1 LNKVLSVP
9 NISCMHCAQHI
20 KKGLNSLPGLKAVE
34 VDVPHKLVTV
44 TYDNEATLAAVEAAL
59 SEMGYPVAH

>member
-1 LNKVLSVP
+1 
-9 NISCMHCAQHI
+9 MHCAQHI